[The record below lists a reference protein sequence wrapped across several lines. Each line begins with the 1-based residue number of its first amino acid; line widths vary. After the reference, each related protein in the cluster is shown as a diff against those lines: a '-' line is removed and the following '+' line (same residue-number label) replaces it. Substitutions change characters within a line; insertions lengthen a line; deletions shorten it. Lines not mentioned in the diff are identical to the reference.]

1 MSTTV
6 HITPPWKRRVVL
18 AAWIF
23 VAWTVIAVLFALQW
37 YTYDSFH
44 GTVLPWDHYL
54 RWAVEEWYTWAAL
67 TPLVVWLA
75 THRPIRPHRIWKT
88 LPLHI
93 AASILFTGVA
103 TFIQAMFTWL
113 LNDNHW
119 TLIRYVGLYLTKDVA
134 INIATYWAVTGFA
147 QTLSYYRE
155 AGKREVR
162 ESQLEK
168 QLAQAQ
174 LQVLQ
179 MQLHPHFLFNSLHAI
194 GTLIQD
200 EPESAEQMLLD
211 LGSLLRVFLE
221 GQASQEITLQR
232 ELDLVN
238 LYMGIQ
244 QVRFRDRLKVT
255 SLVAPEA
262 LSCSVP
268 SLLLQ
273 PIVENAIVHGIAK
286 NPGRDTIEINA
297 SVDGTDLVI
306 EVTNHNSSLSRDV
319 NSDGSGFRL
328 GLSNARQRLGQMYGE
343 TARIGLASRK
353 PHGVICRITFPARR
367 LNIAAQA
374 VEEAMAL

>member
-1 MSTTV
+1 MNTTAP
-6 HITPPWKRRVVL
+6 ITPLLKRRVVL

-67 TPLVVWLA
+67 TPLVLWLA
-75 THRPIRPHRIWKT
+75 TRRPIRPHRIWQT

-93 AASILFTGVA
+93 FASIVFTGMA

-113 LNDNHW
+113 LNQNHW
-119 TLIRYVGLYLTKDVA
+119 TLARYVGLYLTKDVA

-155 AGKREVR
+155 AGKRELR
-162 ESQLEK
+162 ESKLEK
-168 QLAQAQ
+168 QLAQAH

-179 MQLHPHFLFNSLHAI
+179 MQLHPHFLFNSLHVI
-194 GTLIQD
+194 GALIQD
-200 EPESAEQMLLD
+200 EPEAAEQMLLD

-221 GQASQEITLQR
+221 GQSSQEITLQR
-232 ELDLVN
+232 ELHLVK

-244 QVRFRDRLKVT
+244 QVRFRDRLNVT

-262 LSCSVP
+262 LDCSVP

-273 PIVENAIVHGIAK
+273 PIVENAIVHGISK
-286 NPGRDTIEINA
+286 NPGHDTIEINA
-297 SVDGTDLVI
+297 RVDGPYLVI
-306 EVTNHNSSLSRDV
+306 EVANHNSSLSPGLT
-319 NSDGSGFRL
+319 SDGSGFRV
-328 GLSNARQRLGQMYGE
+328 GLSNTRQRLSQIYGE
-343 TARIGLASRK
+343 TANLELCERD
-353 PHGVICRITFPARR
+353 PHGVVCRVVIPARK
-367 LNIAAQA
+367 LNASTVAE
-374 VEEAMAL
+374 EEALAL

>member
-1 MSTTV
+1 MNPTV
-6 HITPPWKRRVVL
+6 PITPSLKRRVVL

-67 TPLVVWLA
+67 TPLVLWLA
-75 THRPIRPHRIWKT
+75 THRPIRPHRIWET

-93 AASILFTGVA
+93 VASFVLTGMA
-103 TFIQAMFTWL
+103 TCIQAVFTSL
-113 LNDNHW
+113 LNSNHW
-119 TLIRYVGLYLTKDVA
+119 TVARYVGLYLTKDVA

-155 AGKREVR
+155 AGKRELR

-194 GTLIQD
+194 GALIQD
-200 EPESAEQMLLD
+200 EPEAAEQMLLD

-221 GQASQEITLQR
+221 GQSSQEITLQR
-232 ELDLVN
+232 ELYLVN

-255 SLVAPEA
+255 SLVTPDA
-262 LSCSVP
+262 LDCSVP

-273 PIVENAIVHGIAK
+273 PIVENSIVHGIAK

-297 SVDGTDLVI
+297 SVDIADLVI
-306 EVTNHNSSLSRDV
+306 EVTNHNSTLAPDV

-328 GLSNARQRLGQMYGE
+328 GLSNARQRLAQIYGV
-343 TARIGLASRK
+343 TAGIELSSRD
-353 PHGVICRITFPARR
+353 PRGVVCRVTIPARR
-367 LNIAAQA
+367 LNIADRAE
-374 VEEAMAL
+374 EEAMAL

>member
-1 MSTTV
+1 MNATV
-6 HITPPWKRRVVL
+6 PITPSLKHRIVL
-18 AAWIF
+18 AVWIF
-23 VAWTVIAVLFALQW
+23 VAWTVIAVLFAMQW
-37 YTYDSFH
+37 YTYDSFN

-67 TPLVVWLA
+67 TPLVLWLA
-75 THRPIRPHRIWKT
+75 TQRPIRPHRIWQT
-88 LPLHI
+88 LPLHMV
-93 AASILFTGVA
+93 ASIVFTGMA
-103 TFIQAMFTWL
+103 TCIQAMFTRL
-113 LNDNHW
+113 LNPHQW
-119 TLIRYVGLYLTKDVA
+119 SLVTYVGLYLTKDVA

-155 AGKREVR
+155 AGKRELR

-194 GTLIQD
+194 GALIQD
-200 EPESAEQMLLD
+200 EPEAAEQMLLD

-221 GQASQEITLQR
+221 GQSSQEIALQR
-232 ELDLVN
+232 ELHLVN

-262 LSCSVP
+262 LDCSVP

-273 PIVENAIVHGIAK
+273 PIVENAIVHGISK

-297 SVDGTDLVI
+297 SVDGGDLVI
-306 EVTNHNSSLSRDV
+306 EVTNHNSTLAPDV

-328 GLSNARQRLGQMYGE
+328 GLSNARQRLAQIYGE
-343 TARIGLASRK
+343 TAAIELSGRNPR
-353 PHGVICRITFPARR
+353 GVVCRITVPARK
-367 LNIAAQA
+367 LSVSTLAE
-374 VEEAMAL
+374 EEALAL